1 MLLQFFSAVD
11 IAHYAMFGTNWLIA
25 TAAVPTQM
33 SFSFYWEKNP
43 PNRPCLVLRK
53 VMALFLAPVF

>member
-25 TAAVPTQM
+25 TAAVL
-33 SFSFYWEKNP
+33 
-43 PNRPCLVLRK
+43 RCLLAFIERK
-53 VMALFLAPVF
+53 IPQTVRVWF